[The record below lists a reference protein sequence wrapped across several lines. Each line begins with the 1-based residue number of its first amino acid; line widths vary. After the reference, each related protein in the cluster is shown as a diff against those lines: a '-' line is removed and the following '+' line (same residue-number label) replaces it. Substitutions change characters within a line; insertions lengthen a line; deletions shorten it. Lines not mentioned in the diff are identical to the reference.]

1 MEAFI
6 MEDGHIRVPVLATRV
21 MIFIDSG
28 CPSIYKNF
36 LCLET
41 SVFLY
46 FGMQTLDKTG
56 YWFES

>member
-1 MEAFI
+1 